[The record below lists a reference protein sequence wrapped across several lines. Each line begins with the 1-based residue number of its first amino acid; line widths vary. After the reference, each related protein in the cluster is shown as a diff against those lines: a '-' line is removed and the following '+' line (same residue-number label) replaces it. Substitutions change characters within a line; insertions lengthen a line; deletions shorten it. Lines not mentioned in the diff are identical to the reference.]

1 MLELSETPSNF
12 ARKLKI
18 LQIFEE
24 TLTGLKGFPM
34 PFGDTLLMKSGHM
47 DLGAVAVV
55 LVDRV
60 VF

>member
-1 MLELSETPSNF
+1 MLDISEEPSNF

-18 LQIFEE
+18 LQVFED
-24 TLTGLKGFPM
+24 TLTRLKCFPM
-34 PFGDTLLMKSGHM
+34 PFGDTLLMEGGHM
-47 DLGAVAVV
+47 NLGAVAVI